1 MSRVPTNAPLLR
13 FADGIVLLF
22 FVYPWPEGQAV
33 LPAVGELASESGS
46 IVSGLTRNQISQQ
59 FFDAA

>member
-1 MSRVPTNAPLLR
+1 MLR
-13 FADGIVLLF
+13 FAEGIVLLF